1 MREDIRSHAFKL
13 VVRYLDQSH
22 ASFQQLLAERDR
34 HERRIDDGQIAI
46 NRTNDRHQVKY
57 VADATPVRQGD
68 GQKLVDAATE
78 QGTELLNASIIRPI
92 AAAAAIVRSSNQATS
107 PPSNRPGGWIQPRIG
122 SQASATPLPAR
133 LVHPRVATCSCCK
146 G

>member
-1 MREDIRSHAFKL
+1 MLSNSSSGTRPESCL
-13 VVRYLDQSH
+13 VPATARGT
-22 ASFQQLLAERDR
+22 DR

-68 GQKLVDAATE
+68 GQKFVDAATE

-92 AAAAAIVRSSNQATS
+92 AAADRDCALVQPATS
-107 PPSNRPGGWIQPRIG
+107 PPSNRPGGWIEPRIG
-122 SQASATPLPAR
+122 
-133 LVHPRVATCSCCK
+133 
-146 G
+146 